1 MRSDTLPMEA
11 MERFRSLH
19 LLGNAPPFLE
29 ALRRISKVSVCDANV
44 HIQGETGTG
53 KELAARAIHALSP
66 RRKCPFVPVNCG
78 ALPDSLVE
86 SELFGHARGAFTDAK
101 EAQLGVVGQALGG
114 TLFLDEI
121 DSLSPRSQVVLLRF
135 LQEREYRP
143 VGGRLISDADVRV
156 ISASNADLE
165 STVERGGP
173 FRHDL
178 LYRLNVLAVRMPP
191 LRERRPDILPLAHA
205 ILERLGRQYRRP
217 GVRLDPESAR
227 ALDRYAWPGNVRELE
242 NVLLREF
249 LLADGPVIRLPALG
263 GARERRP
270 RGSAAITQAAA
281 NAETPVA
288 TDELFHLARA
298 RDRRVRALL
307 PHGPS
312 RPNRRQR
319 QSRGPALWQGAERA
333 DQAHQEARAAAGNLR
348 GRLNARPPDP
358 AGGTLPPR
366 RERVEN
372 DTAAKAGGTKTR
384 ARTRTWTMRAPEG
397 GSPAPRTWIRSTR
410 HLSARWNFIV

>member
-298 RDRRVRALL
+298 RAIAEFERSYLTVLLVRT
-307 PHGPS
+307 GGNVS
-312 RPNRRQR
+312 
-319 QSRGPALWQGAERA
+319 
-333 DQAHQEARAAAGNLR
+333 RAA
-348 GRLNARPPDP
+348 RLSGKERSALTKLIKKH
-358 AGGTLPPR
+358 GLR
-366 RERVEN
+366 RETFE
-372 DTAAKAGGTKTR
+372 
-384 ARTRTWTMRAPEG
+384 EG
-397 GSPAPRTWIRSTR
+397 
-410 HLSARWNFIV
+410 